1 MYGPPGC
8 AKTYCA
14 QALATESGFN
24 FFSVKGPELLN
35 QYVGETERN
44 IRRLFQ
50 RAAASA
56 PAIIFFDELDTMGLT
71 PRRGGGSSKGNGGA
85 GGVGV
90 GVLGALL
97 TELDGFEKLE
107 DVVVLAATNSPESI
121 EPALLRSGRLDRY
134 LFVGPPDV
142 KEREEIFGIYAAKVP
157 VAEDVDLAELAVIT
171 DGYTGADIRG
181 LVNEAG
187 HVVFTER
194 GGETEGAV
202 IRMEH
207 LVKAIGLRGPSVT
220 PEVLRRYT
228 EWRPSHNF
236 KS

>member
-1 MYGPPGC
+1 MIREVL
-8 AKTYCA
+8 TYCA

-56 PAIIFFDELDTMGLT
+56 PAIIFFDELDTMGIT
-71 PRRGGGSSKGNGGA
+71 PDEA
-85 GGVGV
+85 
-90 GVLGALL
+90 AA
-97 TELDGFEKLE
+97 LDGFEKLE

-134 LFVGPPDV
+134 LFVGPPDAR
-142 KEREEIFGIYAAKVP
+142 EREEIFAIYAAKVP
-157 VAEDVDLAELAVIT
+157 VAADVDLAQLAAAT
-171 DGYTGADIRG
+171 EGYTGADIRG

-187 HVVFTER
+187 HIVFTER
-194 GGETEGAV
+194 GGDVDGAE
-202 IRMEH
+202 IGLQH
-207 LVKAIGLRGPSVT
+207 LTKAIELRGPSVT
-220 PEVLRRYT
+220 DKVLKRYT
-228 EWRPSHNF
+228 EWRPSDNF